1 MPKIVKE
8 FEMDNQQDWLKL
20 EQLEQEEAILG
31 SLNDPRLPKY
41 LGKDIELGKYSWFYE
56 IPEGKTLGGNPSF
69 PQFKV
74 IASNLFNLIDYLQTE
89 GVVHGNITLD
99 NLVLLGNGKI
109 FLQNFELA
117 RRERS
122 NEDVLA
128 AAVTLLAWLSGATWE
143 DTFRIAM
150 SQGAALS
157 KLLAQY
163 PEALTNWFKQIL
175 CLSESQRWNPKQAIE
190 GLNLIPDEVEEILI
204 KVDHLKLPCYRGQV
218 VSGNLTL
225 DSPMGK
231 ETFKGSVCV
240 FNGLKDSLFL
250 AQETFEL
257 SDRQIIPF
265 TIQTQNLL
273 PNKQYEW
280 NLLLSYGDNQTLIPV
295 KLDTYSMVIQRKL
308 PILTIIVVYL
318 GSWILTLLGRHLLD
332 NWQQNWWLS
341 FLVLIPLGA
350 LVPNLLRK
358 DVDDVKKENL
368 KDKIETLNAFLFALS
383 FVLAVTF
390 CYAQFTGQWV
400 VIAISTLVIAPI
412 IFWVLSITT
421 HFTILTLGFII
432 LPILILYLL
441 GFKGYYRLIQSIY
454 RWWERAF
461 CLNGYHQF
469 VPRLF
474 LSPLAF
480 NIAFLLFF

>member
-1 MPKIVKE
+1 
-8 FEMDNQQDWLKL
+8 
-20 EQLEQEEAILG
+20 
-31 SLNDPRLPKY
+31 
-41 LGKDIELGKYSWFYE
+41 
-56 IPEGKTLGGNPSF
+56 
-69 PQFKV
+69 
-74 IASNLFNLIDYLQTE
+74 
-89 GVVHGNITLD
+89 
-99 NLVLLGNGKI
+99 
-109 FLQNFELA
+109 
-117 RRERS
+117 
-122 NEDVLA
+122 
-128 AAVTLLAWLSGATWE
+128 
-143 DTFRIAM
+143 
-150 SQGAALS
+150 
-157 KLLAQY
+157 
-163 PEALTNWFKQIL
+163 
-175 CLSESQRWNPKQAIE
+175 
-190 GLNLIPDEVEEILI
+190 
-204 KVDHLKLPCYRGQV
+204 
-218 VSGNLTL
+218 
-225 DSPMGK
+225 MGK